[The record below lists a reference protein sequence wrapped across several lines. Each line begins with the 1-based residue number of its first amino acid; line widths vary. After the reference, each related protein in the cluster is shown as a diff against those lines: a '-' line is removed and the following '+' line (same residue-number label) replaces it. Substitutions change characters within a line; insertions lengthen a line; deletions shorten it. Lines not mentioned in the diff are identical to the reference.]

1 MKGCHWLLAFVPALL
16 LCLGLPLIA
25 SASLAGLQ
33 REDADGRTALPMKVS
48 STFRF
53 REIGPAITGGRV
65 TAVAGVPGNP
75 NVYLVGGADGGIF
88 RTEDGGTTWEAL
100 FQHQSVASIGA
111 LAIAARN
118 PALIWAGTGEA
129 NVRNDVSF
137 GDGIYKST
145 DSGRTWKRMG
155 LDRTFQISRIVI
167 SPRDTNTVLV
177 AAMGSPWQDSPDR
190 GVYRTT
196 DGGVTWNK
204 VLFAGFD
211 VGISDL
217 AMDPRNSEILFA
229 ATYRYRRTPWNYSDG
244 GPEDGIYRSVDGGAS
259 WARLRGHGLPTQP
272 VSRIGLAIAASS
284 PNVVYAVMGSKEGV
298 LWRSDDSGGHWALV
312 NKDEVVD
319 ARPYYFSRIEVDPK
333 NSDHVFALS
342 SYLMASDDGG
352 HTFHRIA
359 KAIHVD
365 HHAMWIDPAGSGRV
379 LDGNDGGVALSL
391 DHGRH
396 WRFVHNLVLGQFY
409 HLALGRGVPYQL
421 CGGLQDNGSWCGLEF
436 TKDPAG
442 ISDENWIA
450 LDTGDGIDANPAA
463 DDPSLIY
470 NSTSDGHFMIYDRV
484 SEQLRD
490 IKPYQRDINGWPAAQ
505 LPYRFIWEAPLAVSP
520 EDARVLYGGGNVLF
534 KSEDRGSTWRI
545 ISPDLTRNDKSKQ
558 GPSGGSVVEDDT
570 GAEYYDAILTITV
583 ARSDPKV
590 IWIGTDDGLVQLTRD
605 GGKHWA
611 NLTTQIPQ
619 LPPWGQVESIDVSGS
634 DPGNALI
641 AVDRHLSGDFRPY
654 LYRTDDYGAHWTSI
668 SGNLPKD
675 VYAHVVRRDLR
686 NGNLYYAGLENGLY
700 ISWNAGATW
709 YLFGLGLPS
718 AAVYDLALD
727 RDANSLALATHGRGL
742 WILDDLTPFQRWTL
756 QVAQTPLTLFKPED
770 ALRFWPRSQSESM
783 GDSAFH
789 GQNPAYGV
797 SIDYYLAK
805 SANQPG
811 QLVITDASGGI
822 VRTLK
827 GAHEGNSQAMT
838 PAIQPSVPYPAK
850 APKFLEKGVVPWVP
864 REAGLHR
871 IYWNLRADGPVRWM
885 SVPAFNRGP
894 TDGALLPP
902 GSYTATVKIG
912 GQIASQT
919 FTVVNDPASHAD
931 IAKMAERYRVTEA
944 VLHEVSQLD
953 VALNSLHALNAQLE
967 VLEAA
972 ASSSPGKRDAKMA
985 IRTLSKAATTVVLEI
1000 SSGATNSWSTL
1011 RRPNRIHEHLLALD
1025 SMLEGE
1031 DTPVTAATLQQNAR
1045 LEEEY
1050 RSVLAGY
1057 DHFMSVDAAAFNRR
1071 ISRDGLTAVATG
1083 PSLAP

>member
-1 MKGCHWLLAFVPALL
+1 MKSFHRLLAFVPALL
-16 LCLGLPLIA
+16 LCLGLPLMA
-25 SASLAGLQ
+25 SASQAGPQ
-33 REDADGRTALPMKVS
+33 REDADGRSALPMKVGS
-48 STFRF
+48 SFRF

-75 NVYLVGGADGGIF
+75 NVYFVGAADGGIF

-145 DSGRTWKRMG
+145 DAGRTWKRMG

-167 SPRDTNTVLV
+167 SPSDPDTVLV

-196 DGGVTWNK
+196 DGGVTWNR
-204 VLFAGFD
+204 VLYVGAD

-217 AMDPRNSEILFA
+217 AMDPRNSAILFA
-229 ATYRYRRTPWNYSDG
+229 ATYRYRRTPWNYADG

-259 WARLRGHGLPTQP
+259 WTRLKDHGLPTQP
-272 VSRIGLAIAASS
+272 VSRVGLAIAASS

-298 LWRSDDSGGHWALV
+298 LWRSDDSGGHWVLV

-333 NSDHVFALS
+333 NADHVFALS
-342 SYLMASDDGG
+342 SYLMASDDSGRS
-352 HTFHRIA
+352 FHRIA

-365 HHAMWIDPAGSGRV
+365 HHAMWIDPTGSGRV

-391 DHGRH
+391 DNGRH

-409 HLALGRGVPYQL
+409 HLALGLGVRYQL

-442 ISDENWIA
+442 ISDGNWIA
-450 LDTGDGIDANPAA
+450 LGSGDGIDASPAA
-463 DDPSLIY
+463 DNPNLIY
-470 NSTSDGHFMIYDRV
+470 NSTSDGHFKIYDRV

-505 LPYRFIWEAPLAVSP
+505 LPYRFIWEAPFAVSP
-520 EDARVLYGGGNVLF
+520 GDARVLYGGGNVLF

-545 ISPDLTRNDKSKQ
+545 ISPDLSRNDKTKQ
-558 GPSGGSVVEDDT
+558 GPSGGPVIEDDT

-583 ARSDPKV
+583 APSDPKV

-611 NLTTQIPQ
+611 NLTTQIRQ
-619 LPPWGQVESIDVSGS
+619 LPPWGQVESIDVSAR

-668 SGNLPKD
+668 SGNLPED

-686 NGNLYYAGLENGLY
+686 NAKLYYAGLENGLY
-700 ISWNAGATW
+700 ISWDAGVTW

-727 RDANSLALATHGRGL
+727 EEANSLALATHGRGL

-756 QVAQTPLTLFKPED
+756 QVARAGFTLFKPED
-770 ALRFWPRSQSESM
+770 ALRFWPRSQSGSF
-783 GDSAFH
+783 GDGAFH
-789 GQNPAYGV
+789 GQNPPYGAA
-797 SIDYYLAK
+797 IDYYLAK
-805 SANQPG
+805 PAGQPG
-811 QLVITDASGGI
+811 ELVIADASGGI
-822 VRTLK
+822 VRTLR

-838 PAIQPSVPYPAK
+838 PVMQSSVPHPTK
-850 APKFLEKGVVPWVP
+850 SSKVPERGVVPWVP
-864 REAGLHR
+864 TEAGLHR
-871 IYWNLRADGPVRWM
+871 IYWDLRADGPVRWM
-885 SVPAFNRGP
+885 SVPPFNRGP

-902 GSYTATVKIG
+902 GSYTATLKIG
-912 GQIASQT
+912 GLTASQT
-919 FTVVNDPASHAD
+919 FTVVNDPASHTD
-931 IAKMAERYRVTEA
+931 TAKTAERYRVTEA

-953 VALNSLHALNAQLE
+953 AALNSLHALDTQLE

-972 ASSSPGKRDAKMA
+972 ANGSRKRGDAQLALGK
-985 IRTLSKAATTVVLEI
+985 LSKAARTVTLNI

-1011 RRPNRIHEHLLALD
+1011 RRPNRIHEHLLELD
-1025 SMLEGE
+1025 SVLEGE
-1031 DTPVTAATLQQNAR
+1031 DTPVTAATLQQNVR

-1050 RSVLAGY
+1050 RSALAGY
-1057 DHFMSVDAAAFNRR
+1057 DHFMSVDVAAFNRR
-1071 ISRDGLTAVATG
+1071 ISRDGLTAVAAG